1 MDASDALRQEL
12 RHIDARARGD
22 GGPHAPGRSAA
33 SPSRSQSSGSPSKA
47 PRMMM
52 SNNTGRRARAALP
65 APRAQLVDAPPLAPL
80 PANLELLAKYYPSI
94 HFEAVHKLLI
104 DVDYAALLPYYT
116 ITVPIMNGSA
126 PTLPWGI
133 NSRGLGQFGGS
144 RRTAA
149 EYISA
154 VVATVGP
161 LLGIKSSSF
170 QVGVSGGVRE
180 PRGTL
185 L

>member
-12 RHIDARARGD
+12 RHIDARARD
-22 GGPHAPGRSAA
+22 DEPHALGRGGA
-33 SPSRSQSSGSPSKA
+33 SPSRSRTSSSSKA
-47 PRMMM
+47 P
-52 SNNTGRRARAALP
+52 SVARRARAAP
-65 APRAQLVDAPPLAPL
+65 AAPLAQLADAPPLAPL

-94 HFEAVHKLLI
+94 HFQATHKLFV
-104 DVDYAALLPYYT
+104 DVDYAALLPFFT

-133 NSRGLGQFGGS
+133 NRRGLGEFGGS

-149 EYISA
+149 EYIGA

-170 QVGVSGGVRE
+170 QVGASGGR
-180 PRGTL
+180 L
-185 L
+185 I